1 MTRRSALISVGWAL
15 LAPLACQASQSVD
28 ESPSAALLQT
38 CAPWDG
44 PAVSLFLTDSP
55 AVSTYPA
62 PPYRSITIYRD
73 VAELLGK
80 RFEVTATTQQI
91 GIAQDCP
98 SAGRCT
104 SVLAAAVQFGG
115 LRADSTILVT
125 YRFERAPGGVQN
137 GIVKA
142 RLYPQARM
150 CG

>member
-1 MTRRSALISVGWAL
+1 LIALGWAV
-15 LAPLACQASQSVD
+15 LAPLACQAPQSVD
-28 ESPSAALLQT
+28 ESPSATLLQT

-73 VAELLGK
+73 VSEVLGEQ
-80 RFEVTATTQQI
+80 FEVTAITQQV
-91 GIAQDCP
+91 GIAQDCA

-104 SVLAAAVQFGG
+104 PVVGAAVRFGG
-115 LRADSTILVT
+115 LGADSTILVT
-125 YRFERAPGGVQN
+125 YRFQRAGGGVQS

-142 RLYPQARM
+142 RLYPQARL

>member
-1 MTRRSALISVGWAL
+1 LIALGWAV
-15 LAPLACQASQSVD
+15 LAPLACQAPQSVD
-28 ESPSAALLQT
+28 ESPSATLLQT

-73 VAELLGK
+73 VSEVLGEQ
-80 RFEVTATTQQI
+80 FEVTAITQQV
-91 GIAQDCP
+91 GIAQDCAP
-98 SAGRCT
+98 AGRCT
-104 SVLAAAVQFGG
+104 PVVGAAVQFGG
-115 LRADSTILVT
+115 LGADSTILVT
-125 YRFERAPGGVQN
+125 YRFQRAGGGVQS

-142 RLYPQARM
+142 RLYPQARL

>member
-1 MTRRSALISVGWAL
+1 MTPHSALIAIGWAV
-15 LAPLACQASQSVD
+15 LAPLACQAPQSVD

-55 AVSTYPA
+55 GASTYPA
-62 PPYRSITIYRD
+62 PPYRAITIYRD
-73 VAELLGK
+73 LNEVLGE
-80 RFEVTATTQQI
+80 RFEVTATTPQV
-91 GIAQDCP
+91 GIAQDCA
-98 SAGRCT
+98 SAGRCAP
-104 SVLAAAVQFGG
+104 VLGAAVQFGG
-115 LRADSTILVT
+115 LGADSTILVT
-125 YRFERAPGGVQN
+125 YRFQRAAGRVQS